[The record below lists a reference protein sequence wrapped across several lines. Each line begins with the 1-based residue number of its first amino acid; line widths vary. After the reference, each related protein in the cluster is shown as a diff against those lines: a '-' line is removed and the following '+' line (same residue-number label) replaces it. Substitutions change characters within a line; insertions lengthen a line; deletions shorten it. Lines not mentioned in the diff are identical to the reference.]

1 MKDYEQKTIPNSRIF
16 QENERQLLE
25 EIMTF
30 RRDVRGNHFTDETID
45 DKTIK
50 QLLSVASISPSVG
63 FSQPWEFVII
73 RDKKLKTTIID
84 SYHRERE
91 LEQQTFD
98 TEKQQAY
105 KQLKLEGIL
114 EAPVNIAVFHKPSS
128 EPVLGQH
135 SMPEMGEY
143 SVVCAIQNI
152 WLMARAMN
160 IGIGWVSILNPV
172 TVKET
177 LDIPESFK
185 LVAYLCVG
193 RVNTFLSEP
202 ELQTLGWKKRI
213 NIDDVMHLNRYKNNC

>member
-1 MKDYEQKTIPNSRIF
+1 MKDYEHKTLPNSRIF

-25 EIMTF
+25 EIMTL
-30 RRDVRGNHFTDETID
+30 RRDVRGNHFTDEVID
-45 DKTIK
+45 DTTIK

-73 RDKKLKTTIID
+73 RDKKLKTTMIE
-84 SYHRERE
+84 SYHNERK
-91 LEQQTFD
+91 LEQQSFD
-98 TEKQQAY
+98 SKKQQAY
-105 KQLKLEGIL
+105 KELKLEGIL

-128 EPVLGQH
+128 VPVLGQN

-143 SVVCAIQNI
+143 SVVCAIQNM

-160 IGIGWVSILNPV
+160 IGIGWVSILNPK

-177 LDIPESFK
+177 LDIPENFK

-193 RVNTFLSEP
+193 HVSAFLTEP
-202 ELQTLGWKKRI
+202 ELETLGWKKRI
-213 NIDDVMHLNRYKNNC
+213 NIDDVMH